1 MLSVCVRAPARDD
14 ALKTGQAL
22 LQKKFMVCVR
32 GCGKQ
37 DATFDEGRDTL
48 ESLFRLLEDDP
59 HSALNAGKTA
69 ACSPIEG
76 RSRPGTVAVLL
87 SAALWPLS
95 SSSSSSSFFWL
106 WCRGGRRSSAYTP
119 ACVCC

>member
-1 MLSVCVRAPARDD
+1 MCAPARDD
-14 ALKTGQAL
+14 ASKSGRAL

-37 DATFDEGRDTL
+37 EASFDEGGDAL

-59 HSALNAGKTA
+59 HSALNAGQTA

-76 RSRPGTVAVLL
+76 RSRPGTVAVLHSVL
-87 SAALWPLS
+87 LPLLLLFLLLAL
-95 SSSSSSSFFWL
+95 
-106 WCRGGRRSSAYTP
+106 
-119 ACVCC
+119 VQE